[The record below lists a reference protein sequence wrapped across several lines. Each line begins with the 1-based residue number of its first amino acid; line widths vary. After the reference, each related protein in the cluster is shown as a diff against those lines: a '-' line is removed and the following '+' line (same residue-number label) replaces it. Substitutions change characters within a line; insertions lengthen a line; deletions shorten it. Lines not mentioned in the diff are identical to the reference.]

1 MPGAL
6 GGSPFTARDDLGEGA
21 CPLASP
27 RDKAALV
34 AQKDENLSKSAQ
46 FSNLGTT
53 EKAVTL
59 EEITMELQTKQPP
72 ELEFSMPELEES
84 LTAYLSAIG
93 GAIIG
98 LLLTLL
104 VLAIWNGG
112 TLNFTNISKVN
123 ALEAGLTDVAS
134 DLDGVN
140 TSVDALGER
149 IVVMEQEAGTVAA
162 LQKSLA
168 TLDASLTD
176 LDSSLS
182 EQGIHI
188 SELDSAVND
197 FQVTRRNFELFT
209 AALTEALALMET
221 GTSAAARDGDVST
234 VRPAQDKRS
243 SVSDSASQGSQAAT
257 STAGTSPAG
266 NAQAV
271 ESVGSTTTSEVS
283 DAQPSAEAQLT
294 QILAEPI
301 AVVSEGVAPD
311 ALLVYLFLDGDENGQ
326 FDGDENLIAG
336 ATVTLTSPD
345 GRNVDAE
352 NSVGSAGTLF
362 EELTAGDHTLTV
374 EDVQGY
380 VLASPKSAAVI
391 IDPEAEAG
399 HIIYFAVVTTVGD

>member
-399 HIIYFAVVTTVGD
+399 QIIYFAVVTTVGD